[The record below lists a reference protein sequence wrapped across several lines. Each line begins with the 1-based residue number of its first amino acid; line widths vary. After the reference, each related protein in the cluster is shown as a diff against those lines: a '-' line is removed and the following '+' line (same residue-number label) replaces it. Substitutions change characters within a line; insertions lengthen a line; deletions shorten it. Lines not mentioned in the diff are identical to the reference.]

1 MQDFAGNNLV
11 GTIPYFVVET
21 FNQPLR
27 RHWNLLRRS
36 CATTWSG
43 LKFLKH
49 ADSTP
54 STHFLNGGAD
64 TPLTIDLSSRKV
76 RHDIRGEKFTRLYVV
91 PPIAMYQQFDAG
103 VSVLSDQVDSLGHG
117 SDKPRRRSASRNPR
131 ALPHEGGGV
140 ASK

>member
-36 CATTWSG
+36 CANTSSG

-54 STHFLNGGAD
+54 STHFLKSGAD
-64 TPLTIDLSSRKV
+64 TPLTAVLIAQTFK
-76 RHDIRGEKFTRLYVV
+76 RHGYCRCPGGTLNPRAFC
-91 PPIAMYQQFDAG
+91 
-103 VSVLSDQVDSLGHG
+103 G
-117 SDKPRRRSASRNPR
+117 SALRSASFLSRSSPPAFLPAHGFA
-131 ALPHEGGGV
+131 ALRFNGS
-140 ASK
+140 SK